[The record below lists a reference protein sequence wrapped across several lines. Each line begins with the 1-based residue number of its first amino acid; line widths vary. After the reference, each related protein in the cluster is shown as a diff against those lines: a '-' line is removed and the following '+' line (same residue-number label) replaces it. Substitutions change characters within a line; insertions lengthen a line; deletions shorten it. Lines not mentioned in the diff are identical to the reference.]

1 MTKHIQTL
9 GIIAGSRS
17 LPLELARNARAAGIH
32 RLVAV
37 AFEGETDPALAEL
50 VDSIVWVRV
59 GQLSKMIG
67 AFKSQGAR
75 HCVMAGQIA
84 PRNLFD
90 VRPDLR
96 AVGVLFRLRE
106 RNAHTIFGAIG
117 DELRK
122 DGVELIEATPWLQP
136 LMPAHGFHTGPAL
149 SAAQRKDVA
158 FGFRI
163 AKEVSKLEIGQTVV
177 VKNGTVLAVE
187 GFEGTDACL
196 DRGGRL
202 AGKDGAAVAVKVAKA
217 KHDMRFDIPCLG
229 TQTLQ
234 ACLDARIAVLAFEAG
249 KTLLLE
255 RARVEYMAGKSEIS
269 LVAASAADPAP
280 SGS

>member
-37 AFEGETDPALAEL
+37 PLRRDRPGLAEL

-136 LMPAHGFHTGPAL
+136 LMPAHGFHTGPPSRPPSGKMSPSDSGSPKKSRNWK
-149 SAAQRKDVA
+149 SARQSWRKRHRPGRRRVRGHRRLPGPGRPA
-158 FGFRI
+158 R
-163 AKEVSKLEIGQTVV
+163 GQ
-177 VKNGTVLAVE
+177 GR
-187 GFEGTDACL
+187 
-196 DRGGRL
+196 RGR
-202 AGKDGAAVAVKVAKA
+202 AVKVAKA
-217 KHDMRFDIPCLG
+217 KTRLRFDIPCLG